1 MVVVVGVVVKDVVPE
16 VVCVDVLVVVV
27 SVVVKV
33 VVVWV
38 DVGVVVVVVG
48 SVWQIGPLYPSSQ
61 VQLNLAESNVFAQ
74 VPLPEHVCS
83 AVVSATWYGRS
94 SGSSPSS
101 PPQKSITA
109 SHTLPG
115 DQNRV

>member
-1 MVVVVGVVVKDVVPE
+1 MDVGVVEDVVPE

-38 DVGVVVVVVG
+38 DVGVVVVVVVG

-83 AVVSATWYGRS
+83 VVVSATWYGRS

-101 PPQKSITA
+101 PPQKSITV